1 MNQSNLNA
9 NQFITENKRVLF
21 FFILFLLSS
30 IGMFGQNKSIVNE
43 NVTIE
48 NQSSFNEVVPSSSLV
63 SIESQIDF
71 VGWFMGSKQPQI
83 QSGFESET
91 STSGTITK
99 KQILSS
105 GITPNKVLYRTL
117 MKEVSSQDNSIV

>member
-48 NQSSFNEVVPSSSLV
+48 NQASLIEVVPSSSLV

-91 STSGTITK
+91 SASGTITK
-99 KQILSS
+99 K
-105 GITPNKVLYRTL
+105 TN
-117 MKEVSSQDNSIV
+117 IVFWNYSK